1 MTQPH
6 YIDLLPCPFCGGG
19 AEVSNDGARPDDGY
33 RFVRCTGV
41 GCGQEIGW
49 EPSADKA
56 IAAWN
61 RRPAVNIALPKP
73 ALAKTDGYKTADPTL
88 LAVIRQWLNA
98 DDPTAWG
105 PFERALDGLI
115 SGEPTKC
122 AVCGC
127 LSLDGKA
134 YFPAR
139 KGAKPWP
146 IK

>member
-6 YIDLLPCPFCGGG
+6 YIDRGLLPCPNPWCDSGVQPMSFAMRGGFHQVICGCDFKGPRKATKEE
-19 AEVSNDGARPDDGY
+19 AED
-33 RFVRCTGV
+33 
-41 GCGQEIGW
+41 
-49 EPSADKA
+49 
-56 IAAWN
+56 AWN
-61 RRPAVNIALPKP
+61 RRPPVNIALPKP
-73 ALAKTDGYKTADPTL
+73 ALAQTDGYKTADPTL
-88 LAVIRQWLNA
+88 LAVIRQWLDA
-98 DDPTAWG
+98 DDPTVWG

-139 KGAKPWP
+139 KGPKP
-146 IK
+146 